1 MAEAAVNATGNH
13 VRPLGRHTKDH
24 GQGGFDHRSARSHSS
39 AGWTPKPRP
48 PQGWV
53 LPAPGGKVRSGPL
66 SSARGRPAASSRHLL
81 TLSLLRAS
89 RPPPSVRTR
98 VV

>member
-66 SSARGRPAASSRHLL
+66 SSARGRPPPLGISLCCRCSERVGLL
-81 TLSLLRAS
+81 LL
-89 RPPPSVRTR
+89 
-98 VV
+98 